1 MDQHGGCDG
10 YQRRRPVVEPQLL
23 VLVENT
29 GGTSTTYTD
38 RAVEAGVRYVYR
50 VKAINNT
57 ISGPNS
63 NPAQVRM
70 PR

>member
-1 MDQHGGCDG
+1 MSRCK
-10 YQRRRPVVEPQLL
+10 RRVK
-23 VLVENT
+23 
-29 GGTSTTYTD
+29 G
-38 RAVEAGVRYVYR
+38 EAGVRYIYR

-63 NPAQVRM
+63 NRAEVRI